1 MTCRLARENLEIR
14 TDGTVSICCISS
26 FRVTDATGAVM
37 NIEQGLDNILAQ
49 SSLEDYRTRLEQGLA
64 TPECS
69 ACWSTE
75 QAGMHSKR
83 MVENKRFGSREFKST
98 LTSLDLKLGNTCN
111 LKCRSCSSFASTR
124 YMAEEIAIY
133 GRSYSKKTEWA
144 DESDVLME
152 LTALS
157 DDIEYIEFSG
167 GEPLLIK
174 NQFKFIEQLVQ
185 SGISKNIRLQYHTN
199 TTIFPEEHI
208 ETLNKFKSINIVLS
222 IDNLE
227 DQFEYMRYPA
237 KWDVCLDNIE
247 KFKST
252 GFDMGIS
259 HSISAL
265 NVYYLP
271 EFLAWAHENQLATFI
286 NVIHNPFNFTQ
297 LSNNTKQGIV
307 DKLNR
312 SLPTDTKYQVNPV
325 TKENNWIASL
335 MSQQQGNSN
344 KEFLDKIARVDSYR
358 KQSYKDTFPEM
369 YKLLNDN

>member
-208 ETLNKFKSINIVLS
+208 ETLNKFKS
-222 IDNLE
+222 
-227 DQFEYMRYPA
+227 
-237 KWDVCLDNIE
+237 
-247 KFKST
+247 T